1 MLFFAQFAKK
11 MKMCA
16 CIYLH
21 TIYYMYSCVCVS
33 VCISSVTPQQCFVQ
47 FVACFAN
54 FEDLCV
60 CIYIHTRY
68 MCMYVRLYNTRG
80 CSWNTRVHVLVIAC
94 PSTRWTCIFKY
105 VYTYYLHL
113 WNIYIYVC
121 KIDVYTYYVYCYVC
135 VYAVRACVYIR
146 GKLLVHIVQ
155 VYTHKRIS

>member
-80 CSWNTRVHVLVIAC
+80 CS
-94 PSTRWTCIFKY
+94 
-105 VYTYYLHL
+105 
-113 WNIYIYVC
+113 
-121 KIDVYTYYVYCYVC
+121 
-135 VYAVRACVYIR
+135 
-146 GKLLVHIVQ
+146 
-155 VYTHKRIS
+155 